1 MFWSLIGILIGI
13 AISKTETALPG
24 AKVHLCQ
31 SSFELQDKVLSASF
45 RGQHYFFHWVQILHI

>member
-1 MFWSLIGILIGI
+1 MFWSLFRILIGV

-24 AKVHLCQ
+24 AKLHLCQ

-45 RGQHYFFHWVQILHI
+45 RGQHYFFHWAENLYL